1 MKQTNL
7 TITFDEEKLSA
18 LKRYM
23 GKKDLDLESEMSE
36 ALIKLYEKYVPA
48 PVREYIDE
56 SDEAAPTPPKPRRM
70 SKPTAEAKPD
80 TNMEVPE

>member
-1 MKQTNL
+1 MKQVNL

-23 GKKDLDLESEMSE
+23 GKKELDLEREMTD
-36 ALIKLYEKYVPA
+36 ALVKLYEKYVPA

-56 SDEAAPTPPKPRRM
+56 SDVPVSTPAKPKRNPKPTTP
-70 SKPTAEAKPD
+70 KPAEE
-80 TNMEVPE
+80 TEVAQ

>member
-7 TITFDEEKLSA
+7 SISFDEEKLTA

-23 GKKDLDLESEMSE
+23 GKKEMDLESEMAD
-36 ALIKLYEKYVPA
+36 ALAKLYEKYVPA

-56 SDEAAPTPPKPRRM
+56 NAIQAPDAPKPKRTIRT
-70 SKPTAEAKPD
+70 SASRATD
-80 TNMEVPE
+80 EVEVTE